1 MNKVVLIGRL
11 TKEAELRFTPGTG
24 NAVANFS
31 IAVED
36 GFGDKKKAYFINIV
50 VWGKSAEAVANYTH
64 KGSKIAVTGKI
75 TVRDYDAKDGTK
87 KYITEVVADMYGGI
101 EFLDSKN
108 DNNQSNNTGGFNEYS
123 APANDAFGGGNFEE
137 DIIPVDDSDD
147 SMPF

>member
-1 MNKVVLIGRL
+1 MNRVELIGRM
-11 TKEAELRFTPGTG
+11 TKDAELRFTPGTG

-50 VWGKSAEAVANYTH
+50 VWGKSAEAVSNYTH
-64 KGSKIAVTGKI
+64 KGSKIAVIGKL

-87 KYITEVVADMYGGI
+87 RYVTEVVADMYGGI
-101 EFLDSKN
+101 EFLDSKS

-123 APANDAFGGGNFEE
+123 APVNDAFGGGNFEE
-137 DIIPVDDSDD
+137 DITPVDDGD
-147 SMPF
+147 MPF